1 MALRLQTQSLKR
13 LHSLASL
20 PTPDINEHQL
30 KVAEEPISCIYCR
43 RKWTEPR
50 AKI

>member
-1 MALRLQTQSLKR
+1 MTQEFVAFVLETQSLKG

-43 RKWTEPR
+43 RK
-50 AKI
+50 